1 MTSGT
6 GLMGFPLCLLRTA
19 GGLNNSLRS
28 GKLDRNR
35 VSRVSMGSSKMIDE
49 DGVICFR
56 SFFRDAG
63 RSTATR
69 LRQDDTDRST
79 GKCTEEHDFV
89 TVKELKV
96 KLWPSGR
103 RLL

>member
-6 GLMGFPLCLLRTA
+6 GLMSFPLYLLRTT
-19 GGLNNSLRS
+19 GGLNSSLRS

-69 LRQDDTDRST
+69 PRQNDTNQSTDKCTDRKIIAAST
-79 GKCTEEHDFV
+79 I
-89 TVKELKV
+89 L
-96 KLWPSGR
+96 
-103 RLL
+103 